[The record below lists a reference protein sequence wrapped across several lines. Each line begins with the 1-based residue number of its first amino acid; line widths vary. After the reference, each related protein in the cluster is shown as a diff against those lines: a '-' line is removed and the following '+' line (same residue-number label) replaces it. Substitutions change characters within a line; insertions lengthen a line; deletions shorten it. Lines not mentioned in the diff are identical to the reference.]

1 MVQPVGLF
9 DCMDLATPTVGP
21 HALVRHSPRNR
32 DLARHS
38 STTTEPLAT
47 GTFTQC
53 YKLADDKIRAVIGQK
68 SGQSSKFDIMQDQST
83 RDRRYQNANLEY
95 GCRSLPTLSLPAL
108 FLWNGGSSSH
118 SHVCFHPVAGCVRV
132 GFVKS
137 TCTRSMVGLRRNT
150 SSASDVRALSH
161 SPLAR
166 SRQVQRHARLHGAL
180 ALYALE
186 GEPPSSSP
194 RAMATPCY

>member
-47 GTFTQC
+47 GTFKQC
-53 YKLADDKIRAVIGQK
+53 YKMPDHLIRAVIGQK

-83 RDRRYQNANLEY
+83 RDSRYQNANLEY
-95 GCRSLPTLSLPAL
+95 GCRSLP
-108 FLWNGGSSSH
+108 
-118 SHVCFHPVAGCVRV
+118 
-132 GFVKS
+132 
-137 TCTRSMVGLRRNT
+137 
-150 SSASDVRALSH
+150 ALSTRT
-161 SPLAR
+161 SFVERRVIKPQPCVLPPRGRVCAR
-166 SRQVQRHARLHGAL
+166 GLCQVHMHTFHGWASTKH
-180 ALYALE
+180 LE
-186 GEPPSSSP
+186 
-194 RAMATPCY
+194 R